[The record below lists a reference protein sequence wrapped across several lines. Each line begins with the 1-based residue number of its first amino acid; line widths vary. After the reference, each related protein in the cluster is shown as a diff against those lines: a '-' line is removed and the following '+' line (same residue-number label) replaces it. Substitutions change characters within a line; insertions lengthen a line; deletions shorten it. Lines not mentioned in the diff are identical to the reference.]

1 MISLENSN
9 WLYFLNH
16 LKFTVSPLFGISK
29 WILFCH
35 TKLLKT
41 ISYEHI
47 RIGFGKKMLWYIHQ
61 YAKIPVLMH
70 LVLGLAIGSLGIRKL
85 STLNKVLQ
93 GKWIWRF
100 TLENE
105 SLSKWVVAEKYE
117 EEGGWCSCNS
127 MGSFGVGLWKA
138 IRSSWGNLNSKT
150 LLKVAMAKGEVLER

>member
-1 MISLENSN
+1 
-9 WLYFLNH
+9 
-16 LKFTVSPLFGISK
+16 
-29 WILFCH
+29 
-35 TKLLKT
+35 
-41 ISYEHI
+41 
-47 RIGFGKKMLWYIHQ
+47 MLWYIHQ
-61 YAKIPVLMH
+61 YAKIPVLKH
-70 LVLGLAIGSLGIRKL
+70 LVLGLAIGGLGIRKL

-138 IRSSWGNLNSKT
+138 IRSS
-150 LLKVAMAKGEVLER
+150 